1 MLRYAT
7 MILKRRSEGTRN
19 KGTGRDVLTMD
30 IRLKTCLIIRKNK
43 RYLVGLDIWNQFKWS
58 NNKYDAWRTRN
69 RKTARIVARECG
81 GVLMLFNPVA
91 GQIKEF

>member
-1 MLRYAT
+1 MFR
-7 MILKRRSEGTRN
+7 
-19 KGTGRDVLTMD
+19 TGKAAKKVGLMD
-30 IRLKTCLIIRKNK
+30 IRLKTCLIIRKNN

-81 GVLMLFNPVA
+81 GVLLLFNPVA
-91 GQIKEF
+91 GQLKDF